1 MNWEWRKVWNGLVGK
16 LGLVPA
22 ETPLPEVRTEV
33 SEAVAEEADEAPA
46 TEPAAAVVV
55 TTERELEPFERLAL
69 SGPCRVVLQCGA
81 WKNAANLTCPAGDE
95 EHFCFKRNGDKLTID
110 YRGVSGAILELKST
124 RPLRILKLRKHIR
137 VRVHNLAGDE
147 MVCKLAG
154 SSRISLPNVALTAL
168 KLKLDGGSRAECRG
182 DIHRMELSIANRSS
196 ARVAGALDRVQARI
210 TGSSRLRGGTIRD
223 AEVDVSGGSSAKVKV
238 SGRLRGRTT
247 GSSRLQYSGPVRD
260 VEMAGG
266 R

>member
-1 MNWEWRKVWNGLVGK
+1 M
-16 LGLVPA
+16 
-22 ETPLPEVRTEV
+22 

-154 SSRISLPNVALTAL
+154 SSRISLTIVSSPDSPSSLFPPGNSQKPLYFPYPRSVVSILSPFLITAALTL
-168 KLKLDGGSRAECRG
+168 
-182 DIHRMELSIANRSS
+182 IVFIIQN
-196 ARVAGALDRVQARI
+196 VIRI
-210 TGSSRLRGGTIRD
+210 SNSVPFNSYNSVRLININ
-223 AEVDVSGGSSAKVKV
+223 
-238 SGRLRGRTT
+238 
-247 GSSRLQYSGPVRD
+247 
-260 VEMAGG
+260 
-266 R
+266 